1 MANAK
6 YYSSAP
12 QAPSSE
18 NLSALPI
25 EARLDDIT
33 GALDRHSRALL
44 VAEPGAGKT
53 TRVPLALLDADWCQG
68 QKLLLLEPRR
78 VAARL
83 AAGFMAEQLGEAP
96 GETVGYRMRGETR
109 VGSNTRLEVVTQGVL
124 TRMLQDDP
132 LLEGVAGIIF
142 DEFHER
148 SLEADLGLALALD
161 AQSVRDDLRLLVMS
175 ATLDVAALTA
185 VLGDDTPVI
194 DCPGRQ
200 FPVETFHR
208 EAAGRDPVAH
218 QAAVVAEALESS
230 SGDVLVILPGVGEI
244 RRLNSALSGCFSA
257 ADPSPV
263 IAELHGRQPLAEQRA
278 ALRPAAN
285 GQRRVVLATAIV
297 ESSVT
302 VDGVSVV
309 IDTGRERIAVHQPR
323 SGLTRLE
330 TRRINRASADQ
341 RRGRAG
347 RQGPGLCY
355 RLWGEEQPL
364 PKDREPEIL
373 QADLSSLAF
382 ELARWGITDPMALSW
397 ITPPPVGAM
406 QAAQSL
412 LTRLG
417 LLDTHGHL
425 TSLGRAC
432 ERWPTSPRLALLLA
446 KAAESGPNIA
456 ALACGLVA
464 WLEGRDADGESD
476 PLEALRKHFS
486 RPNDYRHWRREA
498 ERLLNM
504 MPVGTSKVRL
514 VQTDLPRDSVHIG
527 QLLAVA
533 WPERVAQQVAV
544 GQFRLVGG
552 GKATLDTRSPLAHS
566 SLIVVLEMDG
576 KDGGGRIYRA
586 TSLSQQSLVE
596 CFPEALT
603 WRDHL
608 EWDDD
613 QGRLVG
619 EQRQGLGAVILARRP
634 LHGKPSEAVRR
645 ALIAALERR
654 QQLPFDAAGEQL
666 RGRVALLRRELGE
679 LWPDWSDA
687 ALIKDLDCWLGPHLE
702 GLQSIDDIAKLPLSR
717 VLLEKLDSLD
727 WSLRAQLDTLAPTH
741 LQVPSGSR
749 VRLDYTDDIPVLA
762 AKLQEL
768 FGWQEVPR
776 VVQGRVA
783 PLVHLLS
790 PARRPLQVTRD
801 LASFWANG
809 YAEVRKDMRG
819 RYPKHPWPE
828 DPLNAPATAKTK
840 ARR

>member
-1 MANAK
+1 MPN
-6 YYSSAP
+6 SSRQVAET
-12 QAPSSE
+12 QKAA
-18 NLSALPI
+18 ALPI
-25 EARLDDIT
+25 EARLDDILE
-33 GALDRHSRALL
+33 ALDTHSRALL

-53 TRVPLALLDADWCQG
+53 TRVPLALLAADWCRG

-83 AAGFMAEQLGEAP
+83 AAGFMAEQLGESP

-109 VGSNTRLEVVTQGVL
+109 VGPTTRLEVVTQGVL
-124 TRMLQDDP
+124 TRLLQDDP

-148 SLEADLGLALALD
+148 SLEADLGLTLALD
-161 AQSVRDDLRLLVMS
+161 AQSARDELRLLVMS

-185 VLGDDTPVI
+185 VLGEETPVI

-200 FPVETFHR
+200 FPVETRYR
-208 EAAGRDPVAH
+208 EAAGRSPVAH
-218 QAAVVAEALESS
+218 QAAVVAEALAND

-244 RRLNSALSGCFSA
+244 RRLKSALVSRF
-257 ADPSPV
+257 PTLV
-263 IAELHGRQPLAEQRA
+263 IDELHGRQPLAEQRR
-278 ALRPAAN
+278 ALEPA
-285 GQRRVVLATAIV
+285 GDGRRRVVLATAIV

-302 VDGVSVV
+302 VDGVGVV
-309 IDTGRERIAVHQPR
+309 VDAGRERLAVHQPR

-347 RQGPGLCY
+347 RLGPGMCY
-355 RLWGEEQPL
+355 RLWGEQQPL
-364 PKDREPEIL
+364 PTDREPEIL

-382 ELARWGITDPMALSW
+382 ELARWGITDAHSLDW
-397 ITPPPVGAM
+397 ITPPPTGAM
-406 QAAQSL
+406 SAGREL
-412 LTRLG
+412 LARLG
-417 LLDTHGHL
+417 LLDAHGHL
-425 TSLGRAC
+425 TPLGRAC

-446 KAAESGPNIA
+446 KASEEGPNIG

-464 WLEGRDADGESD
+464 WLEGRDADGEPD
-476 PLEALRKHFS
+476 PVEALRQRFQ
-486 RPNDYRHWRREA
+486 RPNDYRAWRRDA
-498 ERLLNM
+498 ERLA
-504 MPVGTSKVRL
+504 GTMKVRL
-514 VQTDLPRDSVHIG
+514 AQADVQRDAAHIG
-527 QLLAVA
+527 RLLAPA
-533 WPERVAQQVAV
+533 WPERVAQQIAP

-552 GKATLDTRSPLAHS
+552 GRATLDIRGPLAHAE
-566 SLIVVLEMDG
+566 LIVAVELDG

-586 TSLSQQSLVE
+586 ATLSRESLLES
-596 CFPEALT
+596 FPEALN

-634 LHGKPSEAVRR
+634 LHGKPPEAVRR
-645 ALIAALERR
+645 ALIDALRRR
-654 QQLPFDAAGEQL
+654 QRLPFDAAGEQL

-679 LWPDWSDA
+679 PWPDWSDA
-687 ALIKDLDCWLGPHLE
+687 ALLNELDGWLGPHLE
-702 GLQSIDDIAKLPLSR
+702 GLQRLDDVARLPLGR
-717 VLLEKLDSLD
+717 ILLDSLD
-727 WSLRAQLDTLAPTH
+727 WPLRARLDDLAPTH

-749 VRLDYTDDIPVLA
+749 IRLDYSGEVPVLA

-768 FGWQEVPR
+768 FGWREVPR
-776 VVQGRVA
+776 LAKGRVA

-801 LASFWANG
+801 LASFWASG

-828 DPLNAPATAKTK
+828 DPLTAPATARAKP
-840 ARR
+840 RR

>member
-1 MANAK
+1 MKPRMPN
-6 YYSSAP
+6 SSC
-12 QAPSSE
+12 QAAE
-18 NLSALPI
+18 TQIAAALPI
-25 EARLDDIT
+25 EARLDDILS
-33 GALDRHSRALL
+33 ALDRHPRALL

-53 TRVPLALLDADWCQG
+53 TRVPLALLDSAWCRG

-83 AAGFMAEQLGEAP
+83 AAGFMAEQLGESP

-109 VGSNTRLEVVTQGVL
+109 VGPGTRLEVVTQGVL

-161 AQSVRDDLRLLVMS
+161 AQSVRDELRLLVMS

-185 VLGDDTPVI
+185 VLGADTPVI

-200 FPVETFHR
+200 FPVETRYR
-208 EAAGRDPVAH
+208 EAAGRSPVAH
-218 QAAVVAEALESS
+218 QAAVVAEALASD

-244 RRLNSALSGCFSA
+244 RRLKGALTTRFPA
-257 ADPSPV
+257 LRVD
-263 IAELHGRQPLAEQRA
+263 ELHGRQPLADQRR
-278 ALRPAAN
+278 ALAPASD

-302 VDGVSVV
+302 VDGVGVV
-309 IDTGRERIAVHQPR
+309 IDAGRERLAVHRPR

-347 RQGPGLCY
+347 RLRPGVCY

-364 PKDREPEIL
+364 PAEREPEIL
-373 QADLSSLAF
+373 QADLSPLAF
-382 ELARWGITDPMALSW
+382 ELARWGISDPQALRW
-397 ITPPPVGAM
+397 ITPPPTGAM
-406 QAAQSL
+406 NAGRAL
-412 LTRLG
+412 LARLG
-417 LLDTHGHL
+417 LLDAHGHL
-425 TSLGRAC
+425 TPLGRAC

-446 KAAESGPNIA
+446 KASEEGPNIG

-464 WLEGRDADGESD
+464 WLEGRDADGEPD
-476 PLEALRKHFS
+476 PVEALRQRFQ
-486 RPNDYRHWRREA
+486 RPDAYRAWRRDA
-498 ERLLNM
+498 ERL
-504 MPVGTSKVRL
+504 VGLMSAGKRKVRL
-514 VQTDLPRDSVHIG
+514 DQADVQRNAAHIG
-527 QLLAVA
+527 RLLAQA
-533 WPERVAQQVAV
+533 WPERIAQQIAP

-552 GKATLDTRSPLAHS
+552 GKATLDARSPLAHAE
-566 SLIVVLEMDG
+566 LIVAVELDG
-576 KDGGGRIYRA
+576 EGGGGRIYRA
-586 TSLSQQSLVE
+586 AELSRESLLE
-596 CFPEALT
+596 GLPEALT

-619 EQRQGLGAVILARRP
+619 EQRQGLGAVILGRRP
-634 LHGKPSEAVRR
+634 LRGKPPEAVRR
-645 ALIAALERR
+645 ALIDALERR
-654 QQLPFDAAGEQL
+654 QKLPFDAAGEQL

-679 LWPDWSDA
+679 PWPDWSDA
-687 ALIKDLDCWLGPHLE
+687 ALLDDLDGWLGPYLE
-702 GLQSIDDIAKLPLSR
+702 GLQRIDDIARLPLSR
-717 VLLEKLDSLD
+717 VLLDRLDG
-727 WSLRAQLDTLAPTH
+727 SLRARLDTLAPTH

-749 VRLDYTDDIPVLA
+749 IRLDYSGEVPVLA

-768 FGWQEVPR
+768 FGWRDVPR
-776 VVQGRVA
+776 LVEGRVA

-801 LASFWANG
+801 LASFWASG

-828 DPLNAPATAKTK
+828 DPLTAPATAR
-840 ARR
+840 ARPRR